1 MIKKQ
6 AGVYISF
13 SRARI
18 LVLTEQESKI
28 DSWIKLNVLGRS
40 YNVKLW
46 EELKR
51 RRRRILLVEL
61 IDLQH
66 NMNLEKSGRS
76 KAKKGKNQLK
86 NQYEENAG
94 EILGASLSTVDS

>member
-1 MIKKQ
+1 M
-6 AGVYISF
+6 S

-28 DSWIKLNVLGRS
+28 ATWIKLNVLGRS

-51 RRRRILLVEL
+51 RRRRILLVEI

-66 NMNLEKSGRS
+66 NMNL
-76 KAKKGKNQLK
+76 
-86 NQYEENAG
+86 
-94 EILGASLSTVDS
+94 